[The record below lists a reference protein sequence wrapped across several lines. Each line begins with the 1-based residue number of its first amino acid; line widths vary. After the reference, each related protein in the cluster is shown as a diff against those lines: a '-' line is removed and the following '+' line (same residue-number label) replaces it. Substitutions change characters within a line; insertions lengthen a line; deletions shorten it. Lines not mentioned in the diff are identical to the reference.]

1 MFYEKD
7 CVDLS
12 IKYVNVSVM
21 LSGINEVMNN

>member
-12 IKYVNVSVM
+12 INVNVLVM